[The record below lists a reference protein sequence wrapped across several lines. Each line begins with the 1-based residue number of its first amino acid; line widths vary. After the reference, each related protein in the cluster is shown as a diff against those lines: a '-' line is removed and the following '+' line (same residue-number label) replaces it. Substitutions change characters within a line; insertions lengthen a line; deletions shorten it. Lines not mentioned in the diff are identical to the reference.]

1 MTNAECLIE
10 IQNHIHLIGENINAD
25 LEIVEIQDEGIYNV
39 EEVVI
44 APLQNQTAFVR
55 YRTLYNETRDF
66 EMALMPFINQNDLC
80 VALFVRV
87 IDSGTFIFIP
97 VAQ

>member
-10 IQNHIHLIGENINAD
+10 IQNHIHLIGENIND
-25 LEIVEIQDEGIYNV
+25 NLEIVEIPDEGIYNV
-39 EEVVI
+39 EAVVI
-44 APLQNQTAFVR
+44 APLQNQTAFAR
-55 YRTLYNETRDF
+55 YRTLYNQTRDF
-66 EMALMPFINQNDLC
+66 EMALMPFVNQNDLC

-87 IDSGTFIFIP
+87 IDGETFTFIP